1 MRQGQGSAGTMLLE
15 CIDPNSNK
23 WRVRWNMKPIEGSS
37 DVAYTEEDFD
47 HKPTEDEVR
56 ALITEWY
63 NKQTEERILSGMV
76 WNDIPVWL
84 STENQM
90 NFKAAY
96 DLAVQTQGST
106 LPIKFKLG
114 ERDGNAIYH
123 TFTTMDEFTDFYT
136 SCVNFIMQCI
146 GDGWNEKDSV
156 EFSAYT

>member
-1 MRQGQGSAGTMLLE
+1 MRQGQGSAGTKVLE
-15 CIDPNSNK
+15 CIDPNNNK
-23 WRVRWNMKPIEGSS
+23 WRVRWNMKPIDGCR
-37 DVAYTEEDFD
+37 DVAYTEENFD

-76 WNDIPVWL
+76 WNEISVWL

-106 LPIKFKLG
+106 LPVKFKLG
-114 ERDGNAIYH
+114 ERDGTAIYY
-123 TFTTMDEFTDFYT
+123 TFNTMAEFTDFYT
-136 SCVNFIMQCI
+136 SCVKFIMDCI
-146 GDGWNEKDSV
+146 NTGWKEKDSV
-156 EFSAYT
+156 DWALYS